1 MNVKIFLFAI
11 MAVSIEIGGIHAS
24 PAKRGATP
32 TKEPIPDFN
41 DEPSYDPV
49 RSDLIRSEIRGT
61 EYLGAVV
68 RALNFVVY
76 EAAAPLHWEGAKA
89 ECAKK
94 GGALASLT
102 YDADIKKLMK
112 YALNGNAWAGA
123 WVGAKNPTKT
133 QTTWKWLT
141 GEPIPQSFP
150 GWGKKQPNGGEDCL
164 SLEVDGIH
172 DFGCT
177 QTKRRYVCQY
187 SHV

>member
-1 MNVKIFLFAI
+1 MTSLILPYLN
-11 MAVSIEIGGIHAS
+11 SRAS
-24 PAKRGATP
+24 LKEKDLSYFSLSVVFSPIATRGATP

-49 RSDLIRSEIRGT
+49 RSDLIRSEIRGK

-76 EAAAPLHWEGAKA
+76 EAAAPLNWEGAKA

-133 QTTWKWLT
+133 QTTWRW
-141 GEPIPQSFP
+141 
-150 GWGKKQPNGGEDCL
+150 
-164 SLEVDGIH
+164 
-172 DFGCT
+172 
-177 QTKRRYVCQY
+177 
-187 SHV
+187 